1 MVVTEYREGEKDYV
15 RVSNILEIEL
25 EELPKADIAAGAVAK
40 LREIRGEAV
49 AKQLKRLQELS
60 ELENTYLALEAPKP
74 EVQAEPDDD
83 IPF

>member
-60 ELENTYLALEAPKP
+60 ELENTYLALEAPKTP
-74 EVQAEPDDD
+74 Q
-83 IPF
+83 IS

>member
-60 ELENTYLALEAPKP
+60 ELENTYLALEAPP
-74 EVQAEPDDD
+74 ARD
-83 IPF
+83 